1 MQIAAPWGARLPY
14 TLLKHARCGCMHA
27 PQVQAT
33 MASTGRRQTA
43 RWLRKYGGIVMAQ
56 HQAARSKTQ
65 TAAASIVIPDKLY
78 FRIGDVSRLCALPA
92 YVLRFWETEF
102 PQLRPNKGG
111 TGQRLYRRRD
121 VEVVIEIKRLLYEE
135 GFTIAGARRVLG
147 EKRRH
152 PAEPA
157 AVKTTGKAAS
167 APTADVAPAGIS
179 RAVTPP
185 RAKASAARPGK
196 SPADIQALRAEMRDL
211 LAMLGS
217 DASAKKPIVAPE
229 KAAAEEKKPK
239 RTQRQSRVLDEP
251 TLF

>member
-1 MQIAAPWGARLPY
+1 MAAKVR
-14 TLLKHARCGCMHA
+14 
-27 PQVQAT
+27 
-33 MASTGRRQTA
+33 
-43 RWLRKYGGIVMAQ
+43 GIVMAQ

-102 PQLRPNKGG
+102 PQLHPNKGG

-121 VEVVIEIKRLLYEE
+121 VEIVIEIKRLLYEE

-152 PAEPA
+152 TSESG
-157 AVKTTGKAAS
+157 AVKASAKTAS
-167 APTADVAPAGIS
+167 APAAADASAGVA

-185 RAKASAARPGK
+185 RAKAPAARPGK

-217 DASAKKPIVAPE
+217 DAPARKPIPAPE
-229 KAAAEEKKPK
+229 KAAVEDKKPK
-239 RTQRQSRVLDEP
+239 RTPRQPRALDEP